1 MEFLLDNGFESYFDE
16 VAHANGRTGLSIG
29 ADLLFSRDQSA
40 FKEFSSK
47 YAKYLNSSIV
57 ERLEESTSISELSRL
72 LIGGFILYG
81 KKIIIFLGILRD
93 SETRK
98 KEIKLRAELEA
109 AAIADEIR
117 LVLKPIK
124 RARIT

>member
-1 MEFLLDNGFESYFDE
+1 LEFLLDNGFESYFDD

-72 LIGGFILYG
+72 LIGGSQQKYYR
-81 KKIIIFLGILRD
+81 KIYNFCLILGILRD

-109 AAIADEIR
+109 VAIADEIR
-117 LVLKPIK
+117 LVLNS
-124 RARIT
+124 

>member
-1 MEFLLDNGFESYFDE
+1 MEFLLDNGFESYFDD

-72 LIGGFILYG
+72 LIGGSQQKYYR
-81 KKIIIFLGILRD
+81 KIYNFCLILGILRD

-109 AAIADEIR
+109 VAIADEIR
-117 LVLKPIK
+117 LVLNS
-124 RARIT
+124 

>member
-72 LIGGFILYG
+72 LIGRSQPGG
-81 KKIIIFLGILRD
+81 QGTGRVVLGRPL
-93 SETRK
+93 S
-98 KEIKLRAELEA
+98 L
-109 AAIADEIR
+109 
-117 LVLKPIK
+117 LVLNL
-124 RARIT
+124 